1 MYQQLR
7 AAGQALVMLCT
18 HLLLVVQLLGKLFL
32 EERSCR
38 VVLGLFLSMVIVF
51 TLTWLPSSPTVSFY
65 RDKNLENRIF
75 GLFDVFYYFTI
86 APTIQRANISYL
98 VHIYMLAM
106 PRISPI

>member
-38 VVLGLFLSMVIVF
+38 VVWGLFISIVRVF
-51 TLTWLPSSPTVSFY
+51 PLTWLTSSPTVSFY

-75 GLFDVFYYFTI
+75 GIFDVFYYFTI
-86 APTIQRANISYL
+86 APTIQRAHILYL